1 MSFICTDCS
10 TAGTLKILRQIEIPP
25 DSRSDEITLQI
36 IKCSRCGFE
45 GIAVYE
51 ESRRGAFGDE
61 SVDHYG
67 YYLSEADV
75 QELKKLIDACPNPDN
90 FRCSCEVH
98 QRLGKKNE
106 NSRWDGLAEFKVD
119 HPFVLRFR

>member
-1 MSFICTDCS
+1 MLFSCPDCS
-10 TAGTLKILRQIEIPP
+10 TAGTLRIINRLELPP
-25 DSRSDEITLQI
+25 DSRSDEITLQV

-51 ESRRGAFGDE
+51 ESRRGTIGNE

-67 YYLSEADV
+67 YHVSEAHLQV
-75 QELKKLIDACPNPDN
+75 LKKLIDTCPNPGN

-98 QRLGKKNE
+98 QQLGKMNE
-106 NSRWDGLAEFKVD
+106 NGRWDGLAEFKVD
-119 HPFVLRFR
+119 HPFVMQFR